1 MLLLPSHACSQ
12 QMVDVGAITLL
23 RSSFLGTSIS
33 PLLPSSSSLVSQSVC
48 KLFLKLLLL
57 SGRQP
62 PQCLT
67 HLSLVIPL
75 TTRPAHKY
83 SWKCDFRAIKGIQLS
98 FHLAKYK

>member
-1 MLLLPSHACSQ
+1 
-12 QMVDVGAITLL
+12 MVDVRAITVLG
-23 RSSFLGTSIS
+23 SSSLGTSIS
-33 PLLPSSSSLVSQSVC
+33 PLLSSSSLVSQSVG

-75 TTRPAHKY
+75 TIRPAYKD
-83 SWKCDFRAIKGIQLS
+83 SWKCGVLLS
-98 FHLAKYK
+98 VVSSYCHSDKYKQK